1 MLPLVSPWAHIFR
14 RACGLPLRFPPII
27 LKSMSRQLRALQE
40 RSASSTAPD
49 HHHGHAGHHSVEHPS
64 LAASTAKLEADVKTA
79 QKEVARTR
87 AELQDT
93 KRKLQV
99 EGLLNGGLEGDDA
112 KLRTWYACDAA
123 AALHASHEPSLKL

>member
-1 MLPLVSPWAHIFR
+1 M
-14 RACGLPLRFPPII
+14 
-27 LKSMSRQLRALQE
+27 
-40 RSASSTAPD
+40 
-49 HHHGHAGHHSVEHPS
+49 EHPS

-99 EGLLNGGLEGDDA
+99 ATSLETPVTPLLHHMLCAKPPLGL
-112 KLRTWYACDAA
+112 
-123 AALHASHEPSLKL
+123 